1 MADVIV
7 LKPRRNN
14 APMVWDGISY
24 QPVEDELGVFHLDV
38 TEPAHLARMAQ
49 YPDIYV
55 LPAANVDAANVDAAD
70 GKKGRRSRLR

>member
-24 QPVEDELGVFHLDV
+24 QAVEDELGVFHLDV
-38 TEPAHLARMAQ
+38 TEPSHLERMAK
-49 YPDIYV
+49 YPDVYA
-55 LPAANVDAANVDAAD
+55 LPAADVSS
-70 GKKGRRSRLR
+70 GKRGRRPRLS

>member
-14 APMVWDGISY
+14 SPMVWDGISY
-24 QPVEDELGVFHLDV
+24 QAVEDELGVFHIEV

-49 YPDIYV
+49 YPDVYA
-55 LPAANVDAANVDAAD
+55 LPADDANASSSN
-70 GKKGRRSRLR
+70 KRGRRTRLG